1 MVLPNGR
8 SMNTGDSGAE
18 DSGRLW
24 LLQFTG
30 GEIGGV

>member
-1 MVLPNGR
+1 MSLGLGLVMGGLVVLPNGR

-24 LLQFTG
+24 
-30 GEIGGV
+30 